1 MRRTRVV
8 LLVTACA
15 LLGLWFLAA
24 REVMP
29 RRALQLVAF
38 GLVGVI
44 LFVVTSSPAF
54 FRRFVGEATPGS
66 LGAIRMLT
74 CLIVLVN
81 TLLEDLSSIAM
92 LPLETG
98 VPHGLMKFVYALPIG
113 FERFLTNATGLWA
126 FQLITE
132 LIVFL
137 GMIGWRTRIVL
148 PLAAACHF
156 LLGGILRD
164 YTFDWH
170 QGWVPLY
177 LMIALSFTPC
187 GDGWSVDRLRRVYR
201 GRPVPDADRP
211 SAVYGWS
218 RYMCWVVIAAP
229 YVESGLAKLRFG
241 GLAWFNAANMR
252 NILYE
257 STLMPREFDWQ
268 LALHLA
274 PAPDFVFSL
283 LALVSVIGEAS
294 FGLVLFSRVA
304 RRILPIAM
312 IAMHLGIL
320 ALQKILFLDLILLQ
334 LAFIDFKEIRMK
346 IAKRLAVS
354 RGPIQVTYDE
364 SSAFGRRAIRVLACL
379 DLFGRLT
386 WVPAAGPPGI
396 EGGELRVSSRGRVY
410 RGVDACRIIAR
421 AIPLLWALLP
431 FLYLPGVYALGT
443 AAWRHVS
450 ARARPAAERASEPA
464 GRVEATVVARSPHRW
479 RFALAI
485 SGWVLAAMLI
495 WSYRIEYYPLTSWHL
510 FVFPNNSGR
519 VRYEK
524 VVARLESGEVT
535 RMRLEDGI
543 AAMRFDGRYAPFL
556 NMCFGR
562 GHRRPPNPRVPD
574 IEACRKFLIASGS
587 AYNRKV
593 PPGRKVTQIEI
604 QTWEWDFRAQ
614 PSDPK
619 HGRLVDRFAI
629 DIGTG
634 RDHR

>member
-1 MRRTRVV
+1 VIPRTRFV
-8 LLVTACA
+8 LLVTLCV
-15 LLGLWFLAA
+15 LLGLWLLAA
-24 REVMP
+24 KGAMP
-29 RRALQLVAF
+29 RRALQLIAF

-44 LFVVTSSPAF
+44 MFVVTSSPGF

-92 LPLETG
+92 LPPETG
-98 VPHGLMKFVYALPIG
+98 VPHGLMRFVYALPIG
-113 FERFLTNATGLWA
+113 FDQLIASATGLWA

-137 GMIGWRTRIVL
+137 GVIGWHTRIVL
-148 PLAAACHF
+148 PLGAVCHF

-177 LMIALSFTPC
+177 LMMVLSFTPC

-201 GRPVPDADRP
+201 GWSVPDADRA

-252 NILYE
+252 SILYE

-268 LALHLA
+268 LALYLA
-274 PAPDFVFSL
+274 PAPDIVFSL
-283 LALVSVIGEAS
+283 LALVSVIGEVS
-294 FGLVLFSRVA
+294 FGLVLFSRLA
-304 RRILPIAM
+304 RRVLPIAM
-312 IAMHLGIL
+312 VMMHLGIL
-320 ALQKILFLDLILLQ
+320 ALQKILFLDLMLLQ
-334 LAFIDFKEIRMK
+334 LAFIDFREIRMR

-354 RGPIQVTYDE
+354 RGRIQAMYDA
-364 SSAFGRRAIRVLACL
+364 SSSLWRRAVRVLACL
-379 DLFGRLT
+379 DLFGRLD
-386 WVPAAGPPGI
+386 WVPAAEPPSI
-396 EGGELRVSSRGRVY
+396 EPAGLRVSWRGRVY
-410 RGVDACRIIAR
+410 RGVAAWRIIAR
-421 AIPLLWALLP
+421 AIPLLWVLIP
-431 FLYLPGVYALGT
+431 FLYLPGFYSLGT
-443 AAWRHVS
+443 TVWRYVS
-450 ARARPAAERASEPA
+450 RRARLTSESASERAS
-464 GRVEATVVARSPHRW
+464 GVDRSPHRW
-479 RFALAI
+479 RFALAV

-495 WSYRIEYYPLTSWHL
+495 WSYRIEYYPLTTWGL
-510 FVFPNNSGR
+510 FAIPNTSGR
-519 VRYEK
+519 VKYDK
-524 VVARLESGEVT
+524 VVARLESGEMVP
-535 RMRLEDGI
+535 MRLEEGI

-556 NMCFGR
+556 SMCFGR

-587 AYNRKV
+587 AYNRKA
-593 PPGRKVTQIEI
+593 PPDRKVTQLEI
-604 QTWEWDFRAQ
+604 QAWEWDFRTH

-619 HGRLVDRFAI
+619 HGRVVDRFVI
-629 DIGTG
+629 DVGTE